1 MRCHLVKPGLI
12 HWLIDQRFCHLLS
25 DTSSDFLSKE
35 PKLST
40 GPTLWKLSTLSL
52 WDSKRFWGSSI
63 DLKRSWEIS
72 RDLNRSQEILRDLK
86 RYKGTQKTHTKI
98 YFSFPSSFFFS
109 SSIFFF
115 PFPNTFTFSVS
126 STKKDNFI
134 FLLQIFSEYHNIN
147 KGFALFTSSSFNCF
161 LLTWTQRTSVPAA
174 V

>member
-109 SSIFFF
+109 SSKNFFF
-115 PFPNTFTFSVS
+115 LFQILSPFPSPPQKKIISFSFSKYFLSIITSIRDLHCLLRLVS
-126 STKKDNFI
+126 TVF
-134 FLLQIFSEYHNIN
+134 Y
-147 KGFALFTSSSFNCF
+147 
-161 LLTWTQRTSVPAA
+161 
-174 V
+174 